1 MACICSPCNVAVDFD
16 VRIQQ
21 FALGLWHELFMF
33 YLLMNTHLKSMILS
47 STGATELIELG
58 VIQSLWSGYGSIV
71 RYGLK
76 GGSVQSVVVK
86 HVSLPAAVAH
96 PRGWNTDRSH
106 QRKLKSYEVEAAWY
120 RDWSARCGPGC
131 RVPKC
136 LALESVRH
144 ESIMV
149 LEDLDASGFALR
161 RTTVGET
168 ELHACLSWLAHFHA
182 TFMGAE
188 PRGLW
193 EQGTYWHLDT
203 RPDELAILA
212 KEDPALKDAAV
223 AIDQKLRASPYQ
235 TLVHGDAKLAN
246 FCFSEDGAS
255 VAAVDF
261 QYVGAGCG
269 IKDVAYLVGSCL
281 DELACE
287 REESA
292 LLDLYFGVLRGA
304 LTAQGTNLDLDALER
319 DWRSLYP
326 VAWTDFHRFLKG
338 WSPGHWKI
346 NGYSERLAREV
357 LASLQDAARC
367 D

>member
-1 MACICSPCNVAVDFD
+1 
-16 VRIQQ
+16 
-21 FALGLWHELFMF
+21 
-33 YLLMNTHLKSMILS
+33 MILS
-47 STGATELIELG
+47 ATGATELIELG

-71 RYGLK
+71 RYGLN
-76 GGSVQSVVVK
+76 GASVQSVVVK
-86 HVSLPAAVAH
+86 HVSLPQAVAH
-96 PRGWNTDRSH
+96 PRGWNTSLSH

-120 RDWSARCGPGC
+120 RDWSALCGPGC

-136 LALESVRH
+136 LALESVRN

-149 LEDLDASGFALR
+149 LEDLDASGFAVR
-161 RTTVGET
+161 RTSVGED
-168 ELHACLSWLAHFHA
+168 LHACVSWLAQFHA
-182 TFMGAE
+182 TFMGAK
-188 PRGLW
+188 PTGLW

-212 KEDPALKDAAV
+212 NEDPALKDAAD
-223 AIDQKLRASPYQ
+223 AIDRKLKASPYQ

-261 QYVGAGCG
+261 QYIGAGCG
-269 IKDVAYLVGSCL
+269 MKDLIYLVGSCL
-281 DELACE
+281 DELGCE
-287 REESA
+287 RLESEV
-292 LLDLYFGVLRGA
+292 LDLYFGVLRGV
-304 LTAQGTNLDLDALER
+304 LIAQQSDIDLDLLER
-319 DWRSLYP
+319 DWRALYP

-346 NGYSERLAREV
+346 NGYSERLALEV
-357 LASLQDAARC
+357 IANLKEEDARC